1 MVALTQ
7 FQIEKRGRATLW
19 VTRLCADPAFA
30 DVLADLD
37 RLFER
42 TTCRVIKDQRK
53 IKVGRITIKI
63 AGEERAL
70 YVKRYNAFSLRY
82 RIFSLIGPSG
92 AVRSLRGACVLAEAG
107 IPTAAPLAAV
117 EERFFGM
124 LEKSFFVS
132 EEIAGGRTAD
142 AYWAEQLADCS
153 GAQGFRRRRTFLQLL
168 ASLFRT
174 LHGGEIYHNDL
185 KDANI
190 IAVASSNDGAVKFC
204 LLDLDGVQRC
214 RRLGHRRRV
223 KNIVQIYRTLGTHL
237 SRSQQLFFLKCYLS
251 ASYDDGERKR
261 DLIRII
267 LKRARRIDAV
277 KSRLPDTANRAMG

>member
-19 VTRLCADPAFA
+19 VARLCAGPAFV

-42 TTCRVIKDQRK
+42 ATCRLIKDQRK
-53 IKVGRITIKI
+53 IKVGRIIVNI

-82 RIFSLIGPSG
+82 RIFSLMGPSR
-92 AVRSLRGACVLAEAG
+92 AVRALRGACVLAEAG
-107 IPTAAPLAAV
+107 ISTAAPLAAV

-132 EEIAGGRTAD
+132 EEIVGGRTAD
-142 AYWAEQLADCS
+142 AYWAEHLADCS
-153 GAQGFRRRRTFLQLL
+153 GADGFRRRRTFLQLL

-174 LHGGEIYHNDL
+174 LHHRKIYHNDL

-190 IAVASSNDGAVKFC
+190 MAISSGNDGSVEFF
-204 LLDLDGVQRC
+204 LLDLEGVKRC
-214 RRLGHRRRV
+214 RGLGHRRRV

-251 ASYDDGERKR
+251 ASHDNSERRR

-267 LKRARRIDAV
+267 LKRALRVDAAKV
-277 KSRLPDTANRAMG
+277 RASP

>member
-1 MVALTQ
+1 
-7 FQIEKRGRATLW
+7 
-19 VTRLCADPAFA
+19 
-30 DVLADLD
+30 LD

-53 IKVGRITIKI
+53 ITVGRVPIEI

-70 YVKRYNAFSLRY
+70 YVKRYNTFSLRY
-82 RIFSLIGPSG
+82 RIFSLIGTSG
-92 AVRSLRGACVLAEAG
+92 AVRALRGACVLAEAG
-107 IPTAAPLAAV
+107 ISTAAPIAAV
-117 EERFFGM
+117 EERFCGM

-142 AYWAEQLADCS
+142 AYWNEQLADCS
-153 GAQGFRRRRTFLQLL
+153 GAQGFRRRRSFLQLL

-174 LHGGEIYHNDL
+174 LHGREIYHNDL

-190 IAVASSNDGAVKFC
+190 MAVSSGNDGSVKFF
-204 LLDLDGVQRC
+204 LLDLEGVQRC
-214 RRLGHRRRV
+214 RRLGDRRRL

-251 ASYDDGERKR
+251 ASYDNAERKR

-267 LKRARRIDAV
+267 LKRARRVDAAKV
-277 KSRLPDTANRAMG
+277 RASP

>member
-1 MVALTQ
+1 MVGLTQ
-7 FQIEKRGRATLW
+7 FQIEQRGRTTLW
-19 VTRLCADPAFA
+19 VARLCAGPAFV

-42 TTCRVIKDQRK
+42 ATCRLIKDQRK
-53 IKVGRITIKI
+53 IKVGRIIVNI
-63 AGEERAL
+63 DGEERAL

-92 AVRSLRGACVLAEAG
+92 AVRALRGACVLAEAG
-107 IPTAAPLAAV
+107 ISTAAPLAAV
-117 EERFFGM
+117 EDRFLGM

-132 EEIAGGRTAD
+132 KEIVGGRTAD
-142 AYWAEQLADCS
+142 AYWAEHLADCS
-153 GAQGFRRRRTFLQLL
+153 GAEGFRRRRTFLQLL

-174 LHGGEIYHNDL
+174 LHGRKIYHNDL

-190 IAVASSNDGAVKFC
+190 MAVSSGNDGSVELF
-204 LLDLDGVQRC
+204 LLDLEGVQRC

-251 ASYDDGERKR
+251 ASYDNSERKR

-267 LKRARRIDAV
+267 MKRAHKIDAAKGAGV
-277 KSRLPDTANRAMG
+277 C